1 MTVYTYH
8 SDLKLYI
15 EGVIRSKQALGFSYD
30 TKAEIFYKFDQFCTT
45 YGHIGPE
52 LDKTLVEAWNEKRS
66 HEAPATQKGRISVV
80 RQLALYMV
88 RMDLPAYVT
97 PTHIYPDGPRYVPY
111 IFSNA
116 ELSAIFRQIDN
127 CTYCSAVPYREWV
140 MPLLF
145 RLLYGCG
152 LRLSEALCLC
162 LSDIDLETG
171 ILTIRDAKFHKDRL
185 IPITEDLLHR
195 FRDYAKLA
203 HQNSNPHAAFFVGRP
218 GHPLTGGNVYK
229 NFRRFLWQAG
239 ISHGGWGK
247 GPRVHD
253 FRHTFSV
260 HCLRKWVR
268 EGKDLGAY
276 LPILKTYLGH
286 YSFSDTAY
294 YLRLT
299 AELYPDITAQMEQAF
314 GHILP
319 EVGGDSYETD

>member
-1 MTVYTYH
+1 MTTYTYH
-8 SDLKLYI
+8 SSLQTHI
-15 EGVIRSKQALGFSYD
+15 EGVIRQKQALGFSYD

-45 YGHIGPE
+45 YGHMGMG
-52 LDKTLVEAWNEKRS
+52 LDKALVEAWNEKRS
-66 HEAPATQKGRISVV
+66 HEAPATWKGRISAV
-80 RQLALYMV
+80 RQLALYME

-97 PTHIYPDGPRYVPY
+97 PTHLYPDGPRYVPY

-152 LRLSEALCLC
+152 LRLSEALCLR
-162 LSDIDLETG
+162 LTDVDLETG
-171 ILTIRDAKFHKDRL
+171 VLTIRDAKFHKDRL
-185 IPITEDLLHR
+185 VPITEDLLQR
-195 FRDYAKLA
+195 SRDYVKLV
-203 HQNSNPHAAFFVGRP
+203 HRYSNPDAAFFVGRP
-218 GHPLTGGNVYK
+218 GHPLTAGNVYK

-253 FRHTFSV
+253 FRYTFSV

-286 YSFSDTAY
+286 YRFSDTAY

-319 EVGGDSYETD
+319 EVGGGPDETD